1 MIKAGLDIGN
11 NKISCV
17 VADYK
22 GPSNTKILSIKSTPT
37 TNIKK
42 NVIVNYDNLLHQI
55 KILIEETEKESQTK
69 INSLNINISPLNSIS
84 HYYDS
89 DLQINNDKITDLHI
103 KKIINQSEYF
113 NNDANYYELFN
124 NIISYEIDKRQH
136 YVTPIGNY
144 SDNLKIYFYKIL
156 VQKKYIEN
164 YTNILNK
171 LKFNIENF
179 IPSPLSSSLSSLTKD
194 EKELGSICIDL
205 GHSTSSI
212 AVFQNN
218 KFIYGDTIA
227 VGSNN
232 ITLDIARGVS
242 TTISSAERLKTLYG
256 SLISSPSDEHEV
268 IEIPI
273 ISGEKNSFNQIT
285 RANINS
291 IIKPRVEETLEM
303 LWQKIK
309 DNNFNNK
316 KISNVVITGGGS
328 QLDNLEKYVGMIFAN
343 STRIAKPI
351 DQFNLDKDYNRSN
364 YCDILGTIVYDENL
378 YKLNFF
384 SKGHNLRKNKGISS
398 FFSWLDQYIW
408 VILYLVKV
416 IDGFGI
422 KHLKT

>member
-1 MIKAGLDIGN
+1 MIKAGLDVGN

-22 GPSNTKILSIKSTPT
+22 GSENTKILSIKSTPS
-37 TNIKK
+37 TNLKK
-42 NVIVNYDNLLHQI
+42 NVIVNYDSLLNQI
-55 KILIEETEKESQTK
+55 KTLITETEKESQTK
-69 INSLNINISPLNSIS
+69 INSLNINISLINSIS

-113 NNDANYYELFN
+113 NHDINYYELLN
-124 NIISYEIDKRQH
+124 NIVSYEIDKRQ
-136 YVTPIGNY
+136 YYLAPIGNY
-144 SDNLKIYFYKIL
+144 SDNLKINLYKIL
-156 VQKKYIEN
+156 VKKKYIEN
-164 YTNILNK
+164 FTNILNK

-179 IPSPLSSSLSSLTKD
+179 IPTPLSSSLSSLTKD

-218 KFIYGDTIA
+218 KFMYGDTIA

-256 SLISSPSDEHEV
+256 STISSPSDEHEI
-268 IEIPI
+268 IEIPV

-285 RANINS
+285 RANLNS

-328 QLDNLEKYVGMIFAN
+328 QLDNLEKYVGLIFAN
-343 STRIAKPI
+343 STRIAKPLT
-351 DQFNLDKDYNRSN
+351 QFNLGKEYNRSN
-364 YCDILGTIVYDENL
+364 FCDVIGTILYDENI
-378 YKLNFF
+378 YKLNFL
-384 SKGHNLRKNKGISS
+384 SKSANLKKNSGISS
-398 FFSWLDQYIW
+398 FFSWLDQYI
-408 VILYLVKV
+408 
-416 IDGFGI
+416 
-422 KHLKT
+422 

>member
-11 NKISCV
+11 SKISCV

-22 GPSNTKILSIKSTPT
+22 GPSNTNILSIKTTPT
-37 TNIKK
+37 INIKK
-42 NVIVNYDNLLHQI
+42 NIIVNYDNLLHQI
-55 KILIEETEKESQTK
+55 KKLIEETQKESQTK

-84 HYYDS
+84 NYYDS

-136 YVTPIGNY
+136 YLAPIGNY
-144 SDNLKIYFYKIL
+144 SDNLKINFYKIL

-179 IPSPLSSSLSSLTKD
+179 IPTPLSSSLSSLTKD
-194 EKELGSICIDL
+194 EKELGSICIDI
-205 GHSTSSI
+205 GHSTSSV
-212 AVFQNN
+212 AVFYNN
-218 KFIYGDTIA
+218 KFIYGDTIS

-232 ITLDIARGVS
+232 ITLDIARGLS

-285 RANINS
+285 RANINA

-328 QLDNLEKYVGMIFAN
+328 QLDNLEKYVGLIFAN
-343 STRIAKPI
+343 STRIAKPLA
-351 DQFNLDKDYNRSN
+351 QFYLNKDYNRSN
-364 YCDILGTIVYDENL
+364 FCDILGTILYDENI

-384 SKGHNLRKNKGISS
+384 AKGHNLRKKTGISG

-408 VILYLVKV
+408 AILYLVKV
-416 IDGFGI
+416 IDGFDI
-422 KHLKT
+422 KPLKT

>member
-22 GPSNTKILSIKSTPT
+22 GTTNTNILSIKSTPT
-37 TNIKK
+37 SNIKK

-55 KILIEETEKESQTK
+55 KTLIEETEKESQTK
-69 INSLNINISPLNSIS
+69 INSLNINISLLNNIS
-84 HYYDS
+84 NYYGS
-89 DLQINNDKITDLHI
+89 EIQINNDKITDLHI

-113 NNDANYYELFN
+113 NTDTNYFELFN

-136 YVTPIGNY
+136 YLAPIGNY
-144 SDNLKIYFYKIL
+144 SDNLKINFYKIL

-164 YTNILNK
+164 FKNILNK
-171 LKFNIENF
+171 LKLNVENF

-212 AVFQNN
+212 TVFQNN
-218 KFIYGDTIA
+218 KFIFGDTIS
-227 VGSNN
+227 VGSHN

-256 SLISSPSDEHEV
+256 SLISSPSDEHEI

-273 ISGEKNSFNQIT
+273 ISGEENSFNQIT
-285 RANINS
+285 RANINA

-309 DNNFNNK
+309 DNNFENK
-316 KISNVVITGGGS
+316 KICNVVITGGGS
-328 QLDNLEKYVGMIFAN
+328 QLDNLEKYVGLIFAN
-343 STRIAKPI
+343 STRIAKPLT
-351 DQFNLDKDYNRSN
+351 QFNLDKNYNKSN
-364 YCDILGTIVYDENL
+364 FCDILGTILYDESI
-378 YKLNFF
+378 YKLNFLT
-384 SKGHNLRKNKGISS
+384 KAKNFRRNRGISG
-398 FFSWLDQYIW
+398 FFSWLDQYI
-408 VILYLVKV
+408 
-416 IDGFGI
+416 
-422 KHLKT
+422 

>member
-22 GPSNTKILSIKSTPT
+22 GPDNTNLLSIKSTPT

-42 NVIVNYDNLLHQI
+42 NVIINYDSLLNQI
-55 KILIEETEKESQTK
+55 KTLIEETEKESQTK
-69 INSLNINISPLNSIS
+69 INSLNINISLLNSIT

-89 DLQINNDKITDLHI
+89 DLKINNDKITDLHI
-103 KKIINQSEYF
+103 KKIINQSDYF
-113 NNDANYYELFN
+113 NDDDNYFELFN
-124 NIISYEIDKRQH
+124 NIISYEIDKRQ
-136 YVTPIGNY
+136 YFLAPIGNY
-144 SDNLKIYFYKIL
+144 SDNLKINFCKIL
-156 VQKKYIEN
+156 IQKKYIEN
-164 YTNILNK
+164 FTNILRK

-179 IPSPLSSSLSSLTKD
+179 IPSPLASSLSSLTKD

-218 KFIYGDTIA
+218 KFIYGDTIG

-256 SLISSPSDEHEV
+256 SVISSPSDEHEI
-268 IEIPI
+268 IEIPL

-285 RANINS
+285 RANLNS

-328 QLDNLEKYVGMIFAN
+328 QLDNLEKYVGLIFAS
-343 STRIAKPI
+343 STRIAKPLS
-351 DQFNLDKDYNRSN
+351 QFNLDKVYNRSN
-364 YCDILGTIVYDENL
+364 FCDILGTILYDEKH
-378 YKLNFF
+378 YKLNFLTKA
-384 SKGHNLRKNKGISS
+384 SNLRKNNGISG
-398 FFSWLDQYIW
+398 FFSWLDQYI
-408 VILYLVKV
+408 
-416 IDGFGI
+416 
-422 KHLKT
+422 